1 MNTATDQPLTFEQ
14 AQALVS
20 KDEELATA
28 LRRAETLDF
37 TMLKAKLVQDGVMT
51 EELCEEAEG
60 LYRRF
65 LALAMRYPDR
75 TICPTGPI
83 DTFWHAH
90 ILDTH
95 AYERDCTALFGQV
108 LHHFPYF
115 GMRGPEDRADL
126 EHAFQETIDI
136 FIRSFGIDP
145 TAGDMAAR
153 SCRPQNCP

>member
-1 MNTATDQPLTFEQ
+1 MNTAPNQPLTFEQ

-20 KDEELATA
+20 MDEELAAA
-28 LRRAETLDF
+28 LRRAETIDF
-37 TMLKAKLVQDGVMT
+37 TMLKAKLVRDQLMT
-51 EELCEEAEG
+51 EELCEEAED

-65 LALAMRYPDR
+65 LALVVRYPDR
-75 TICPTGPI
+75 IICPTGPI

-95 AYERDCTALFGQV
+95 AYERDCTALFGRP

-126 EHAFQETIDI
+126 EHAFQETVDL